1 VLREADS
8 NASRQC
14 SLEDRGQ
21 EDGDGRDL
29 GLGKVTGISELT
41 VQDPDKKVVSKSRE
55 EGYGKLKAFTR
66 MHEQTDLQTG
76 SL

>member
-14 SLEDRGQ
+14 SLEDCGQ
-21 EDGDGRDL
+21 EDGNCRDL
-29 GLGKVTGISELT
+29 GLGKVAGISELA
-41 VQDPDKKVVSKSRE
+41 VQVLDKKVMSKSRE
-55 EGYGKLKAFTR
+55 ESCGKLKAFTR

>member
-8 NASRQC
+8 NARRQC
-14 SLEDRGQ
+14 SLEHRGQ
-21 EDGDGRDL
+21 EDGYGRDL
-29 GLGKVTGISELT
+29 GLGEVAGISERAIQ
-41 VQDPDKKVVSKSRE
+41 VPDKKVMSKSRE
-55 EGYGKLKAFTR
+55 EGCGKLKAFTR